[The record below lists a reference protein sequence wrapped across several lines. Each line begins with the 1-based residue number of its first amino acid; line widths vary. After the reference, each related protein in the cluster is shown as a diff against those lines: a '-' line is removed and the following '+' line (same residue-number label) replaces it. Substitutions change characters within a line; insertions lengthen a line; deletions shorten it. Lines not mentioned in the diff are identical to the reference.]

1 MIKVRAYGKINLAL
15 EVKGEVNGYH
25 EVNNI
30 MVPISIFDEINM
42 DKASKD
48 NVYVLDG
55 YYEDNIV
62 EKALKLF
69 KEKYFITECAE
80 IEIIK
85 RIPSEAGLAG
95 GSSDAELFNI
105 QAKDEELK
113 EIAAKLGSDV
123 PFFLDL
129 LPAMCT
135 GRGEIITPFEFEPF
149 IFDLL
154 LVKPDINLSTKK
166 VYKKYVYENVS
177 KADKL
182 EKVKEAL
189 EKKDIELLKNNVF
202 NDLEKTAL
210 DMNKDLKEFYDL
222 LVKKGLKPHITGSG
236 PTLFL
241 INPSQEEINTVKELI
256 IFSLTT
262 LLLYF
267 IITCKT
273 FTKGGKHNEF
283 IKKTW
288 VVCLFRYYSFS
299 TCFMCKGCWYTYK

>member
-15 EVKGEVNGYH
+15 EVKGELNGYH
-25 EVNNI
+25 QVNNI
-30 MVPISIFDEINM
+30 MVPISIFDELNLE
-42 DKASKD
+42 KSKKD

-55 YYEDNIV
+55 YYADNIV

-95 GSSDAELFNI
+95 GSSDAAAALIGLCELFNI

-113 EIAAKLGSDV
+113 EMAAKLGSDV

-135 GRGEIITPFEFEPF
+135 GRGEIITPFEFEQF
-149 IFDLL
+149 NFDLL
-154 LVKPDINLSTKK
+154 LVKPDITLSTKK
-166 VYKKYVYENVS
+166 VYKKYVYDNAS

-182 EKVKEAL
+182 ENVKKAL
-189 EKKDIELLKNNVF
+189 ETKDIELLKNNVF

-210 DMNKDLKEFYDL
+210 DMNKDLKEFYEL
-222 LVKKGLKPHITGSG
+222 LVKKGLKPHVTGSG
-236 PTLFL
+236 PTMY
-241 INPSQEEINTVKELI
+241 IIDPTQEEISTVKELI
-256 IFSLTT
+256 KEN
-262 LLLYF
+262 YF
-267 IITCKT
+267 LAYCR
-273 FTKGGKHNEF
+273 TK
-283 IKKTW
+283 
-288 VVCLFRYYSFS
+288 
-299 TCFMCKGCWYTYK
+299 

>member
-30 MVPISIFDEINM
+30 MVPISIFDEITM
-42 DKASKD
+42 DKAPKD

-69 KEKYFITECAE
+69 KEKYFINECAE

-95 GSSDAELFNI
+95 GSSDAAAALIGLCELFNI

-113 EIAAKLGSDV
+113 EIASKLGSDV
-123 PFFLDL
+123 AFFLDL
-129 LPAMCT
+129 LPAICT

-149 IFDLL
+149 DFNVL
-154 LVKPDINLSTKK
+154 LVKPDITLSTKK
-166 VYKKYVYENVS
+166 VYKKYVFENVS

-189 EKKDIELLKNNVF
+189 EKKDIELLKANVF

-210 DMNKDLKEFYDL
+210 DMNKDLKNFYDE
-222 LVKKGLKPHITGSG
+222 LVKKGLKPHVTGSG
-236 PTLFL
+236 PTLYL
-241 INPSQEEINTVKELI
+241 INPTNEEIETVKGLVKENYYLA
-256 IFSLTT
+256 
-262 LLLYF
+262 Y
-267 IITCKT
+267 CH
-273 FTKGGKHNEF
+273 TK
-283 IKKTW
+283 
-288 VVCLFRYYSFS
+288 
-299 TCFMCKGCWYTYK
+299 

>member
-30 MVPISIFDEINM
+30 MVPISIFDEITM

-69 KEKYFITECAE
+69 KEKYFITECVE

-95 GSSDAELFNI
+95 GSSDAAAALIGLCELFNI

-256 IFSLTT
+256 KEN
-262 LLLYF
+262 YF
-267 IITCKT
+267 LAYCR
-273 FTKGGKHNEF
+273 TK
-283 IKKTW
+283 
-288 VVCLFRYYSFS
+288 
-299 TCFMCKGCWYTYK
+299 

>member
-15 EVKGEVNGYH
+15 EVKGELNGYH

-30 MVPISIFDEINM
+30 MVPVSIYDELTLE
-42 DKASKD
+42 KSKYD
-48 NVYVLDG
+48 HVYVLDG

-69 KEKYFITECAE
+69 KEKYCITEFAE

-95 GSSDAELFNI
+95 GSSDAAAALIGLCELFNI
-105 QAKDEELK
+105 KATNEELK

-123 PFFLDL
+123 AFFLDL

-149 IFDLL
+149 DFNLL
-154 LVKPDINLSTKK
+154 LVKPDISLSTKR
-166 VYKKYVYENVS
+166 VYKKYVYDKTS

-182 EKVKEAL
+182 ENVKQAL
-189 EKKDIELLKNNVF
+189 EKKDIELLEKNVF

-210 DMNKDLKEFYDL
+210 SMNKDLNEFYNS

-236 PTLFL
+236 PTMFI
-241 INPSQEEINTVKELI
+241 INPTKEEIETVK
-256 IFSLTT
+256 SLAKENYY
-262 LLLYF
+262 LAY
-267 IITCKT
+267 CY
-273 FTKGGKHNEF
+273 TK
-283 IKKTW
+283 
-288 VVCLFRYYSFS
+288 
-299 TCFMCKGCWYTYK
+299 

>member
-30 MVPISIFDEINM
+30 MVPISIFDEITM
-42 DKASKD
+42 DKAPKD

-69 KEKYFITECAE
+69 KEKYFINECAE

-95 GSSDAELFNI
+95 GSSDAAAALIGLCELFNI
-105 QAKDEELK
+105 QATDEELK
-113 EIAAKLGSDV
+113 EIASKLGSDV
-123 PFFLDL
+123 AFFLDL
-129 LPAMCT
+129 LPAICT

-149 IFDLL
+149 DFNVL
-154 LVKPDINLSTKK
+154 LVKPDITLSTKK
-166 VYKKYVYENVS
+166 VYKKYVFENVS

-189 EKKDIELLKNNVF
+189 EKKDIELLKANVF

-210 DMNKDLKEFYDL
+210 DMNKDLKNFYDE
-222 LVKKGLKPHITGSG
+222 LVKKGLKPHVTGSG
-236 PTLFL
+236 PTLYL
-241 INPSQEEINTVKELI
+241 INPTNEEIETVKGLVKENYYLA
-256 IFSLTT
+256 
-262 LLLYF
+262 Y
-267 IITCKT
+267 CH
-273 FTKGGKHNEF
+273 TK
-283 IKKTW
+283 
-288 VVCLFRYYSFS
+288 
-299 TCFMCKGCWYTYK
+299 

>member
-15 EVKGEVNGYH
+15 EVKGELNGYH

-30 MVPISIFDEINM
+30 MVPISVYDELTLE
-42 DKASKD
+42 KSKYD
-48 NVYVLDG
+48 HVYVLDG

-69 KEKYFITECAE
+69 KEKYYITEFAE

-95 GSSDAELFNI
+95 GSSDAAAALIGLCELFNI
-105 QAKDEELK
+105 QAKDEELH
-113 EIAAKLGSDV
+113 EIASKLGSDV

-135 GRGEIITPFEFEPF
+135 GRGEIITPFEFEQF
-149 IFDLL
+149 NFDLL
-154 LVKPDINLSTKK
+154 LVKPDITLSTKK
-166 VYKKYVYENVS
+166 IYKKYVYENVS
-177 KADKL
+177 KADKI
-182 EKVKEAL
+182 EKIKEAL

-222 LVKKGLKPHITGSG
+222 LVKKGLKPHVTGSG
-236 PTLFL
+236 PTMY
-241 INPSQEEINTVKELI
+241 IIEPSQEEINTVKELVKEN
-256 IFSLTT
+256 
-262 LLLYF
+262 YF
-267 IITCKT
+267 LAYCR
-273 FTKGGKHNEF
+273 TK
-283 IKKTW
+283 
-288 VVCLFRYYSFS
+288 
-299 TCFMCKGCWYTYK
+299 